1 MPVPIFRRQP
11 DPLAAQAAAAWFDG
25 DIGRGLLAAEAQL
38 LVPLLERYGGANVLH
53 LLPCDSAP
61 RLPQGAKTRQLTH
74 LFRDKEVWHGDLRS
88 AAGNL
93 PLRGDSMDA
102 ILAWHVLADAPERE
116 LLAAE
121 LLRVLAPEGTLMVVE
136 LDPWSLRRSIWA
148 RHGPVAWPA
157 TAAIAHL
164 QGIGFDLLARDGL
177 GARWS
182 RGKVQATQSRFTD
195 LPLPA
200 RASYALS
207 FRKREAAGAV
217 VGLAMA

>member
-1 MPVPIFRRQP
+1 MPAPFFRRQP
-11 DPLAAQAAAAWFDG
+11 DPLAARAAAAWFAG
-25 DIGRGLLAAEAQL
+25 ETGRGLLAAEAEL
-38 LVPLLERYGGANVLH
+38 LVPLLERHGGASALR

-61 RLPQGAKTRQLTH
+61 RWPAGAKTRQLTC
-74 LFRDKEVWHGDLRS
+74 LLRDREGWHGDLRG

-121 LLRVLAPEGTLMVVE
+121 LLRVLTPEGVLVVVE
-136 LDPWSLRRSIWA
+136 LDPWSLCRTAWA
-148 RHGPVAWPA
+148 RHGPTAWPA
-157 TAAIAHL
+157 SAAVRHL
-164 QGIGFDLLARDGL
+164 QNFGFDLLARDDL

-182 RGKVQATQSRFTD
+182 RGKSQATPRHFAD

-207 FRKREAAGAV
+207 FRKREAAGAA